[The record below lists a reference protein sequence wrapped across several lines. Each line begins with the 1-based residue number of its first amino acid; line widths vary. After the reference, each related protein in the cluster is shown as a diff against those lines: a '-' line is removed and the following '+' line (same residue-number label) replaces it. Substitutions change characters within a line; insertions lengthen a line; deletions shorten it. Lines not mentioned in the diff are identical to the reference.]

1 MENSYY
7 KNLMMT
13 VIRSSESDNWKDAVV
28 EWDIDDCEE
37 DLRDATSLIESQF
50 KLLHAVE
57 EGRYLS
63 LSSELFS
70 RKLLRWLY
78 EEGAFDTEY
87 NDYDGEDDYEFMLK
101 MFNKRDKDSISL
113 KQDKKIKALLLNAI
127 KPFLQDRLAE
137 KVR

>member
-1 MENSYY
+1 MRLKKE
-7 KNLMMT
+7 
-13 VIRSSESDNWKDAVV
+13 
-28 EWDIDDCEE
+28 DICRC
-37 DLRDATSLIESQF
+37 LLNCFRD
-50 KLLHAVE
+50 
-57 EGRYLS
+57 
-63 LSSELFS
+63 
-70 RKLLRWLY
+70 
-78 EEGAFDTEY
+78 